1 MKRVEI
7 STQAQSDIQYLRR
20 WLTQRS
26 PSASQRATRSVV
38 AAAKTLVDFPERGR
52 LTQEGVRELLVPFGS
67 AGYVLQYFIE
77 DNRVIVA
84 RVFHSLERR

>member
-7 STQAQSDIQYLRR
+7 SAHAQSDIQYLRN
-20 WLTQRS
+20 WLVERS
-26 PSASQRATRSVV
+26 PGASKRATKAIV
-38 AAAKTLVDFPERGR
+38 AAAKSLADFPERGR
-52 LTQEGVRELLVPFGS
+52 LALEGVRELSVPFGS

-77 DNRVIVA
+77 GNRVVIS